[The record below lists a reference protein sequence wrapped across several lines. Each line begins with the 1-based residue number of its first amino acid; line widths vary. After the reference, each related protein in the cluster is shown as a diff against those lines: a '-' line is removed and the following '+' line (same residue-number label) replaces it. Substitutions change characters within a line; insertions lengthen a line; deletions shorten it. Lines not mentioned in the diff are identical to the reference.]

1 VRQLHRSI
9 RQKVRP
15 SHDSAVTSESAHRLC
30 TARQVKQKAPA
41 RAGAKYCGQSSN
53 RTEENPTGGHTL
65 SQKNGTLVRP
75 KNICAA
81 PLKRHFRGY
90 VVEDQRPRAGDE
102 SARQVTV
109 SDVGGS
115 RESSRRLTFRMM
127 PHGGYRS
134 APSVI
139 AALAG
144 FVQD

>member
-1 VRQLHRSI
+1 MHSTASKTKGPSASRGQVLRIVVEPNRGEPHR
-9 RQKVRP
+9 RP
-15 SHDSAVTSESAHRLC
+15 HAI
-30 TARQVKQKAPA
+30 
-41 RAGAKYCGQSSN
+41 
-53 RTEENPTGGHTL
+53 
-65 SQKNGTLVRP
+65 QKNGTLVRP

-115 RESSRRLTFRMM
+115 RESSRRLTFRIM

-134 APSVI
+134 APSAI